1 MELGGIIPH
10 QRSLTGVGKEKV
22 LVPGPLSGS
31 TTALTEIPT
40 PSLVPLLLN
49 HPRLP
54 VIMMALENHLVMRM
68 SLD

>member
-10 QRSLTGVGKEKV
+10 QRSLTGVGKEKA
-22 LVPGPLSGS
+22 LVPGPLSS
-31 TTALTEIPT
+31 ITTVLMEIPT
-40 PSLVPLLLN
+40 PSSVPLPLN

-54 VIMMALENHLVMRM
+54 VVVMALENHLVMRT